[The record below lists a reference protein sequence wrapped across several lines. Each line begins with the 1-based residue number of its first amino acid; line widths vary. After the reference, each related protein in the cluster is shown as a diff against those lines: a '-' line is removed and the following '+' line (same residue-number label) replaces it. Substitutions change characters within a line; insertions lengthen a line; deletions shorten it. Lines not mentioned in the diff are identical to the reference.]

1 MESVKTGKTNKVGK
15 NTEMA
20 HTKTNKETHFK
31 QVSAI
36 TNRIRSIGGIFTK
49 IAKKVRELVK
59 KHPKKSSAALV
70 VLTPVAC
77 KRAKELDD
85 KVQDKS
91 KQAEKENKINW
102 WKYSGLTIATSL
114 LLAACSAGDI
124 DKQIELEQEKQKTEQ
139 EKKEA
144 ENARDRAN
152 KSEIELE
159 QERQKTNKSG
169 IELAN
174 SQIKAEQERQK
185 TEQEKQKANK
195 SEIELEQQK
204 QKTINTQRDL
214 IKEQKDFIK
223 ETEQNCQEKHGQL
236 FIKRARIKTGIT
248 TGIAIEIEAECKTP
262 KPTKTNQTPIQPK
275 HLPNSKHPHSQRGS
289 KAQELIAYLLF
300 EQKDFIIETEQKC
313 QEKHNQFFI
322 KKAGIKGG
330 AIEVEAECKTPKPTK
345 TNQTPI
351 QPKHL
356 PNSKQPHSQRGS
368 KAQEL
373 IAYLQK
379 ELESLPYSQ
388 KAIAKQVDFYKP
400 SSIAYLELDPRDFKV
415 TEEWQ
420 NENLKIRSKAQAKM
434 LEMRK
439 PQANLSPS
447 QSFLFVQRI
456 FADINKEIEAAANT
470 EKKAEKVGYGYSKRV

>member
-15 NTEMA
+15 NAETA
-20 HTKTNKETHFK
+20 NTKANKETHFK
-31 QVSAI
+31 QASAI
-36 TNRIRSIGGIFTK
+36 ANTIRSIGGFFTK
-49 IAKKVRELVK
+49 IMKRVRELVK
-59 KHPKKSSAALV
+59 KHPKKSRAALV
-70 VLTPVAC
+70 VLTHVAC
-77 KRAKELDD
+77 RKAKELDD

-91 KQAEKENKINW
+91 KQAEKENQINW
-102 WKYSGLTIATSL
+102 WKYSGLTIAASL
-114 LLAACSAGDI
+114 LLAACSVGDT
-124 DKQIELEQEKQKTEQ
+124 DKQIELEQEKQKANKSGIELEQERQKTEQ
-139 EKKEA
+139 ERQKT
-144 ENARDRAN
+144 N

-236 FIKRARIKTGIT
+236 FIKKARIKTGIT

-275 HLPNSKHPHSQRGS
+275 HLPNSK
-289 KAQELIAYLLF
+289 
-300 EQKDFIIETEQKC
+300 
-313 QEKHNQFFI
+313 
-322 KKAGIKGG
+322 
-330 AIEVEAECKTPKPTK
+330 
-345 TNQTPI
+345 
-351 QPKHL
+351 QPR
-356 PNSKQPHSQRGS
+356 SQRGS

-400 SSIAYLELDPRDFKV
+400 SSIAYLELDPRDFKA

-420 NENLKIRSKAQAKM
+420 KENLKIRSKAQAKM
-434 LEMRK
+434 LEMRSLK
-439 PQANLSPS
+439 PDSQAHLSTS
-447 QSFLFVQRI
+447 QSLLLVQKI
-456 FADINKEIEAAANT
+456 FADVSKEIEAAANT
-470 EKKAEKVGYGYSKRV
+470 EKKVEKAGYGYSKRM

>member
-36 TNRIRSIGGIFTK
+36 TNILRSIGGIFTK

-59 KHPKKSSAALV
+59 KHPKKSRVALV
-70 VLTPVAC
+70 VLTHVVC

-139 EKKEA
+139 EKKEV

-152 KSEIELE
+152 KSGIELE
-159 QERQKTNKSG
+159 QE
-169 IELAN
+169 
-174 SQIKAEQERQK
+174 
-185 TEQEKQKANK
+185 
-195 SEIELEQQK
+195 K
-204 QKTINTQRDL
+204 QKT
-214 IKEQKDFIK
+214 IKEQKDLVK
-223 ETEQNCQEKHGQL
+223 KAEQNCQENHGQF
-236 FIKRARIKTGIT
+236 FIKKLGIKG
-248 TGIAIEIEAECKTP
+248 GIAIEIEAECKTP

-275 HLPNSKHPHSQRGS
+275 HLPNSKQHHSQRGS
-289 KAQELIAYLLF
+289 KAQEF
-300 EQKDFIIETEQKC
+300 
-313 QEKHNQFFI
+313 
-322 KKAGIKGG
+322 
-330 AIEVEAECKTPKPTK
+330 
-345 TNQTPI
+345 
-351 QPKHL
+351 
-356 PNSKQPHSQRGS
+356 
-368 KAQEL
+368 

-379 ELESLPYSQ
+379 ELEFLPYSQ
-388 KAIAKQVDFYKP
+388 KAIVKQVDFYKP
-400 SSIAYLELDPRDFKV
+400 SSITYLKLDPRDFKV

-439 PQANLSPS
+439 PQANLSTS
-447 QSFLFVQRI
+447 QSLLFVQKI
-456 FADINKEIEAAANT
+456 FADINKEIKVVANT
-470 EKKAEKVGYGYSKRV
+470 EKKAEKVGYGYSKRM

>member
-59 KHPKKSSAALV
+59 KHPKKSKVALV
-70 VLTPVAC
+70 VLIHAAC
-77 KRAKELDD
+77 KRAKELDN

-91 KQAEKENKINW
+91 KQAKKENKINW

-124 DKQIELEQEKQKTEQ
+124 DKQIELEQEKQKTS
-139 EKKEA
+139 
-144 ENARDRAN
+144 N
-152 KSEIELE
+152 IE
-159 QERQKTNKSG
+159 TN
-169 IELAN
+169 N
-174 SQIKAEQERQK
+174 QIKV
-185 TEQEKQKANK
+185 EQEKQKTSN
-195 SEIELEQQK
+195 IEK
-204 QKTINTQRDL
+204 DL
-214 IKEQKDFIK
+214 VKEQKDLVK
-223 ETEQNCQEKHGQL
+223 EQKDLVKEQKDLVKEQKDLVKEQKDLVKEQKDLVKKAEQNCQENHSQF
-236 FIKRARIKTGIT
+236 FIKKLGIKG
-248 TGIAIEIEAECKTP
+248 GIAIEIEAECKTP
-262 KPTKTNQTPIQPK
+262 KP
-275 HLPNSKHPHSQRGS
+275 
-289 KAQELIAYLLF
+289 A
-300 EQKDFIIETEQKC
+300 
-313 QEKHNQFFI
+313 
-322 KKAGIKGG
+322 
-330 AIEVEAECKTPKPTK
+330 K

-388 KAIAKQVDFYKP
+388 KAIAKQVDFYRP

-439 PQANLSPS
+439 PQANLSPF
-447 QSFLFVQRI
+447 QSFSIIQEI
-456 FADINKEIEAAANT
+456 AADINKEIEASANT
-470 EKKAEKVGYGYSKRV
+470 TKKAEKVGYGYSKRV

>member
-15 NTEMA
+15 NTETA
-20 HTKTNKETHFK
+20 NTKANEETHFK
-31 QVSAI
+31 QASAI
-36 TNRIRSIGGIFTK
+36 TNTLRSIGGFFTK
-49 IAKKVRELVK
+49 IAKRVRELVK
-59 KHPKKSSAALV
+59 KHPKKSRVALV
-70 VLTPVAC
+70 VLTHVAC
-77 KRAKELDD
+77 RKAKELDD

-91 KQAEKENKINW
+91 KQAEKENQINW
-102 WKYSGLTIATSL
+102 WKYSGLTIAASL

-139 EKKEA
+139 EQQKTEQERQK
-144 ENARDRAN
+144 AN
-152 KSEIELE
+152 KSGIELE
-159 QERQKTNKSG
+159 QERQKTEQERQKTNKSE

-174 SQIKAEQERQK
+174 SQIKV
-185 TEQEKQKANK
+185 EQEKQKANK

-236 FIKRARIKTGIT
+236 FIKKARIKTGIT

-262 KPTKTNQTPIQPK
+262 KP
-275 HLPNSKHPHSQRGS
+275 
-289 KAQELIAYLLF
+289 A
-300 EQKDFIIETEQKC
+300 
-313 QEKHNQFFI
+313 
-322 KKAGIKGG
+322 
-330 AIEVEAECKTPKPTK
+330 K

-356 PNSKQPHSQRGS
+356 PNSKQPRSQRGS

-400 SSIAYLELDPRDFKV
+400 SSIAYLELGPRDFNA

-420 NENLKIRSKAQAKM
+420 KENLKIRSKAQAKM
-434 LEMRK
+434 LEMRDLK
-439 PQANLSPS
+439 PDPQAHLSTS
-447 QSFLFVQRI
+447 QSLLFVQKI
-456 FADINKEIEAAANT
+456 FADINKEIKVVANT
-470 EKKAEKVGYGYSKRV
+470 EKKAEKADGYSKRV

>member
-20 HTKTNKETHFK
+20 HTKTNKEAHFK
-31 QVSAI
+31 RVGAI
-36 TNRIRSIGGIFTK
+36 TNILRSIGGIFIK
-49 IAKKVRELVK
+49 IVNKVRELFK
-59 KHPKKSSAALV
+59 KHPKKSNVALV
-70 VLTPVAC
+70 VLTHVAC

-91 KQAEKENKINW
+91 KQAEKENQINW

-114 LLAACSAGDI
+114 LLAACSTGDI
-124 DKQIELEQEKQKTEQ
+124 DKQIELEQEKQKANKSGIELEQERQKTEQ
-139 EKKEA
+139 EKQK
-144 ENARDRAN
+144 AN

-236 FIKRARIKTGIT
+236 FIKKTRIKTGIT

-262 KPTKTNQTPIQPK
+262 KPTKTNQTPK
-275 HLPNSKHPHSQRGS
+275 
-289 KAQELIAYLLF
+289 E
-300 EQKDFIIETEQKC
+300 
-313 QEKHNQFFI
+313 
-322 KKAGIKGG
+322 
-330 AIEVEAECKTPKPTK
+330 
-345 TNQTPI
+345 
-351 QPKHL
+351 PKHL

-388 KAIAKQVDFYKP
+388 KAIAKQVNFYRP

-420 NENLKIRSKAQAKM
+420 NENLKIRSKAQAKI
-434 LEMRK
+434 LEMRHLK
-439 PQANLSPS
+439 PDSQAHLSTS
-447 QSFLFVQRI
+447 QSLLFVQKI

-470 EKKAEKVGYGYSKRV
+470 EKKAEKAGYGYSKRV

>member
-1 MESVKTGKTNKVGK
+1 MKSVKTGKTNKVSK

-31 QVSAI
+31 QVSVI
-36 TNRIRSIGGIFTK
+36 TNRLKSIGGIFTK

-59 KHPKKSSAALV
+59 KHPKKSNAALV
-70 VLTPVAC
+70 VLTHVAC

-91 KQAEKENKINW
+91 KQAEKENQINW

-114 LLAACSAGDI
+114 LLAACSVGDI
-124 DKQIELEQEKQKTEQ
+124 DKQIELEQEK
-139 EKKEA
+139 KEV

-152 KSEIELE
+152 KSGIELE
-159 QERQKTNKSG
+159 QE
-169 IELAN
+169 
-174 SQIKAEQERQK
+174 
-185 TEQEKQKANK
+185 
-195 SEIELEQQK
+195 K
-204 QKTINTQRDL
+204 QKTIKTQRD
-214 IKEQKDFIK
+214 FIK
-223 ETEQNCQEKHGQL
+223 YVEQNCKENHGQF
-236 FIKRARIKTGIT
+236 FIEKGGTKAGIGGIT
-248 TGIAIEIEAECKTP
+248 IEAEAK
-262 KPTKTNQTPIQPK
+262 
-275 HLPNSKHPHSQRGS
+275 
-289 KAQELIAYLLF
+289 
-300 EQKDFIIETEQKC
+300 
-313 QEKHNQFFI
+313 
-322 KKAGIKGG
+322 
-330 AIEVEAECKTPKPTK
+330 CKTPKPTK

-356 PNSKQPHSQRGS
+356 PNSKQPRSQRGS

-388 KAIAKQVDFYKP
+388 KAIAKQVNFYKP

-439 PQANLSPS
+439 PQANLSPF
-447 QSFLFVQRI
+447 QSFSIIQNIV
-456 FADINKEIEAAANT
+456 ADINKGIEAAANT
-470 EKKAEKVGYGYSKRV
+470 EKKAEKAGYGYSKRM

>member
-20 HTKTNKETHFK
+20 NTKTNKETHFK
-31 QVSAI
+31 QVSVI
-36 TNRIRSIGGIFTK
+36 TNTLRSIGGFFTK
-49 IAKKVRELVK
+49 IAKKVREFVK
-59 KHPKKSSAALV
+59 KHPKKSNAALV
-70 VLTPVAC
+70 VLTHVAC

-114 LLAACSAGDI
+114 LLAACSTGDI
-124 DKQIELEQEKQKTEQ
+124 DKQIELEQEKQKANKSGIELEQERQKTEQ
-139 EKKEA
+139 EKQK
-144 ENARDRAN
+144 AN

-236 FIKRARIKTGIT
+236 FIKKARIKTGIT

-262 KPTKTNQTPIQPK
+262 KP
-275 HLPNSKHPHSQRGS
+275 
-289 KAQELIAYLLF
+289 A
-300 EQKDFIIETEQKC
+300 
-313 QEKHNQFFI
+313 
-322 KKAGIKGG
+322 
-330 AIEVEAECKTPKPTK
+330 K

-368 KAQEL
+368 KTQEF

-439 PQANLSPS
+439 TQAHLSTS
-447 QSFLFVQRI
+447 QSLLFVQKI

-470 EKKAEKVGYGYSKRV
+470 EKKAEKAGYGYSKRM

>member
-1 MESVKTGKTNKVGK
+1 MESVKTEKANKVGK
-15 NTEMA
+15 NTETA
-20 HTKTNKETHFK
+20 DTKANKEAHFK
-31 QVSAI
+31 QASAI
-36 TNRIRSIGGIFTK
+36 TNTIRSIGGFFTK
-49 IAKKVRELVK
+49 IAKRVRGLVK
-59 KHPKKSSAALV
+59 KHPKKSRAALV
-70 VLTPVAC
+70 VLTHVAC
-77 KRAKELDD
+77 KKAKELDD

-91 KQAEKENKINW
+91 KQAEKENQINW
-102 WKYSGLTIATSL
+102 WKYSGLTIAASL
-114 LLAACSAGDI
+114 LLAACSVGDT
-124 DKQIELEQEKQKTEQ
+124 DKQIELEQEKQKANKSGIELEQERQKTEQ
-139 EKKEA
+139 ERQKT
-144 ENARDRAN
+144 N

-236 FIKRARIKTGIT
+236 FIKKARIKTGIT

-275 HLPNSKHPHSQRGS
+275 HLPS
-289 KAQELIAYLLF
+289 
-300 EQKDFIIETEQKC
+300 
-313 QEKHNQFFI
+313 
-322 KKAGIKGG
+322 
-330 AIEVEAECKTPKPTK
+330 
-345 TNQTPI
+345 
-351 QPKHL
+351 
-356 PNSKQPHSQRGS
+356 SKQPRSQRGS

-400 SSIAYLELDPRDFKV
+400 SSIAYLELDPRDFNIA
-415 TEEWQ
+415 EEWQ
-420 NENLKIRSKAQAKM
+420 KENLKIRSKAQAKM
-434 LEMRK
+434 LEMK
-439 PQANLSPS
+439 DLKPDPQAHLSTS
-447 QSFLFVQRI
+447 QSLLFVQKI
-456 FADINKEIEAAANT
+456 FADVSKEIKAVANT
-470 EKKAEKVGYGYSKRV
+470 EKKVEKAGYGYSKRM

>member
-1 MESVKTGKTNKVGK
+1 MESVKTAKTNKVGK
-15 NTEMA
+15 NTETA
-20 HTKTNKETHFK
+20 DTKANKEAHFK
-31 QVSAI
+31 QANAI
-36 TNRIRSIGGIFTK
+36 TNTLRSIGGIFTK
-49 IAKKVRELVK
+49 IAKKVRGLVK
-59 KHPKKSSAALV
+59 KHPEKSSAALV
-70 VLTPVAC
+70 VLTHVAC
-77 KRAKELDD
+77 KKTKELDD

-91 KQAEKENKINW
+91 KQAEKENQINW
-102 WKYSGLTIATSL
+102 WKYSGLTIAASL
-114 LLAACSAGDI
+114 LLVACSVGDT
-124 DKQIELEQEKQKTEQ
+124 DKQIELEQ

-152 KSEIELE
+152 KSAIELE

-195 SEIELEQQK
+195 SAIELEQQK

-236 FIKRARIKTGIT
+236 FIKKARIKTGIT

-275 HLPNSKHPHSQRGS
+275 H
-289 KAQELIAYLLF
+289 F
-300 EQKDFIIETEQKC
+300 
-313 QEKHNQFFI
+313 
-322 KKAGIKGG
+322 
-330 AIEVEAECKTPKPTK
+330 
-345 TNQTPI
+345 
-351 QPKHL
+351 
-356 PNSKQPHSQRGS
+356 PNSKQPRSQRGS

-388 KAIAKQVDFYKP
+388 KAVAKQVDFYKP

-420 NENLKIRSKAQAKM
+420 KENLKIRSKAQAKM
-434 LEMRK
+434 LEMRN
-439 PQANLSPS
+439 PQAHLPTS
-447 QSFLFVQRI
+447 QSLLFIQKI
-456 FADINKEIEAAANT
+456 FADVNKEIKVVANT
-470 EKKAEKVGYGYSKRV
+470 EKKVEKAGYGYSKRM

>member
-1 MESVKTGKTNKVGK
+1 
-15 NTEMA
+15 
-20 HTKTNKETHFK
+20 
-31 QVSAI
+31 
-36 TNRIRSIGGIFTK
+36 
-49 IAKKVRELVK
+49 KVRELIK
-59 KHPKKSSAALV
+59 KHPEKSSAALV
-70 VLTPVAC
+70 VLTHAAC

-91 KQAEKENKINW
+91 KQAEKENQINW

-114 LLAACSAGDI
+114 LLAACNTGDI
-124 DKQIELEQEKQKTEQ
+124 DKQIELEQEKQK
-139 EKKEA
+139 
-144 ENARDRAN
+144 AN
-152 KSEIELE
+152 KSGIELE

-169 IELAN
+169 IELEQQRQKTEQERQKTNKSEIELAN
-174 SQIKAEQERQK
+174 SQIKAEQE
-185 TEQEKQKANK
+185 
-195 SEIELEQQK
+195 K

-236 FIKRARIKTGIT
+236 FIKKTRIKTGIT

-262 KPTKTNQTPIQPK
+262 KP
-275 HLPNSKHPHSQRGS
+275 
-289 KAQELIAYLLF
+289 A
-300 EQKDFIIETEQKC
+300 
-313 QEKHNQFFI
+313 
-322 KKAGIKGG
+322 
-330 AIEVEAECKTPKPTK
+330 K

-356 PNSKQPHSQRGS
+356 PNSKQPRSQRGS

-388 KAIAKQVDFYKP
+388 KAIAKQVNFYKP

-439 PQANLSPS
+439 PQANLSTS
-447 QSFLFVQRI
+447 QSLLFVQKI
-456 FADINKEIEAAANT
+456 FADVNKEIEATANT
-470 EKKAEKVGYGYSKRV
+470 EKKAEKAGYGYSKRV

>member
-15 NTEMA
+15 NAETA
-20 HTKTNKETHFK
+20 NTKANKEAHFK
-31 QVSAI
+31 QASAI
-36 TNRIRSIGGIFTK
+36 TNTLRSIGGFFTK
-49 IAKKVRELVK
+49 IAKRVRELVK
-59 KHPKKSSAALV
+59 KHPKKSNAALV
-70 VLTPVAC
+70 VLTHVAC
-77 KRAKELDD
+77 RKAKELDD

-91 KQAEKENKINW
+91 KQAEKENQINW
-102 WKYSGLTIATSL
+102 WKYSRLTIAASL

-139 EKKEA
+139 EQQKTEQERQK
-144 ENARDRAN
+144 AN
-152 KSEIELE
+152 KSGIELEQERQKTE

-195 SEIELEQQK
+195 SAIELEQQK

-236 FIKRARIKTGIT
+236 FIKKTRIKTGI
-248 TGIAIEIEAECKTP
+248 
-262 KPTKTNQTPIQPK
+262 
-275 HLPNSKHPHSQRGS
+275 
-289 KAQELIAYLLF
+289 
-300 EQKDFIIETEQKC
+300 
-313 QEKHNQFFI
+313 
-322 KKAGIKGG
+322 AGI

-356 PNSKQPHSQRGS
+356 PNSKQPRSQRGS
-368 KAQEL
+368 KAQEF

-379 ELESLPYSQ
+379 ELEFLPYSQ

-400 SSIAYLELDPRDFKV
+400 SSIAYLELDPRDFNI

-420 NENLKIRSKAQAKM
+420 KENLKIRSKAQAKM
-434 LEMRK
+434 LEMRSLK
-439 PQANLSPS
+439 PDSQAHLST
-447 QSFLFVQRI
+447 LKKV
-456 FADINKEIEAAANT
+456 
-470 EKKAEKVGYGYSKRV
+470 EKAGYGYSKRM

>member
-20 HTKTNKETHFK
+20 NTKTNKETHFK

-36 TNRIRSIGGIFTK
+36 INTLRSIGGIFTK

-59 KHPKKSSAALV
+59 KHPKKSNVALV
-70 VLTPVAC
+70 VLTHVAC

-91 KQAEKENKINW
+91 KQAEKENQINW

-114 LLAACSAGDI
+114 LLAACNAGDI
-124 DKQIELEQEKQKTEQ
+124 DKQIELEQEK
-139 EKKEA
+139 KEV

-152 KSEIELE
+152 KSGIELEQQRQKTE

-169 IELAN
+169 IELE
-174 SQIKAEQERQK
+174 QQRQKTEQERQK
-185 TEQEKQKANK
+185 TNK
-195 SEIELEQQK
+195 SGIELEQQRQK
-204 QKTINTQRDL
+204 AEQEKRKTINTQRDL

-262 KPTKTNQTPIQPK
+262 KP
-275 HLPNSKHPHSQRGS
+275 
-289 KAQELIAYLLF
+289 A
-300 EQKDFIIETEQKC
+300 
-313 QEKHNQFFI
+313 
-322 KKAGIKGG
+322 
-330 AIEVEAECKTPKPTK
+330 K

-356 PNSKQPHSQRGS
+356 PNSKQPRSQRGS

-379 ELESLPYSQ
+379 ELESLPYLQ

-434 LEMRK
+434 LEMRN
-439 PQANLSPS
+439 PQAHLSTS
-447 QSFLFVQRI
+447 QSFSILQNIV
-456 FADINKEIEAAANT
+456 ADIDKEIEAAANT
-470 EKKAEKVGYGYSKRV
+470 EKKAEKAGYGYSKRV

>member
-1 MESVKTGKTNKVGK
+1 MKSVKIGKTNKVGK
-15 NTEMA
+15 NTEIA

-36 TNRIRSIGGIFTK
+36 TNRLKSIGGIFTK

-59 KHPKKSSAALV
+59 KHPKKSKAALV
-70 VLTPVAC
+70 VLTYVAC

-124 DKQIELEQEKQKTEQ
+124 DKQIELEQERQKTEQEKQKTEQ
-139 EKKEA
+139 EKQKTSNIEASNQVKVEQEKKEV

-152 KSEIELE
+152 KSGIELE
-159 QERQKTNKSG
+159 QE
-169 IELAN
+169 
-174 SQIKAEQERQK
+174 
-185 TEQEKQKANK
+185 
-195 SEIELEQQK
+195 K
-204 QKTINTQRDL
+204 QKTIKT
-214 IKEQKDFIK
+214 QKDFIK
-223 ETEQNCQEKHGQL
+223 DLEQNCKEKHGQF
-236 FIKRARIKTGIT
+236 FIEKGGIKAGIDGIT
-248 TGIAIEIEAECKTP
+248 IEAEAKCKTP
-262 KPTKTNQTPIQPK
+262 KPAKTNQTPIQ
-275 HLPNSKHPHSQRGS
+275 S
-289 KAQELIAYLLF
+289 
-300 EQKDFIIETEQKC
+300 
-313 QEKHNQFFI
+313 
-322 KKAGIKGG
+322 
-330 AIEVEAECKTPKPTK
+330 
-345 TNQTPI
+345 
-351 QPKHL
+351 KHL

-388 KAIAKQVDFYKP
+388 KAIAKQVNFYRP

-434 LEMRK
+434 LEMRNVK
-439 PQANLSPS
+439 PYPQAHLSTS
-447 QSFLFVQRI
+447 QSLLFVQKI

-470 EKKAEKVGYGYSKRV
+470 EKKAEKAGYGYSKRM

>member
-15 NTEMA
+15 NTETA
-20 HTKTNKETHFK
+20 DTKANKETHFK
-31 QVSAI
+31 QANAI
-36 TNRIRSIGGIFTK
+36 TNMIRSIGSFFTK
-49 IAKKVRELVK
+49 IAKRVRELVK
-59 KHPKKSSAALV
+59 KHPKKSNAALV
-70 VLTPVAC
+70 VLTHVAC
-77 KRAKELDD
+77 RKAKELDD

-91 KQAEKENKINW
+91 KQAEKENQINW
-102 WKYSGLTIATSL
+102 WKYSGLTIAASL
-114 LLAACSAGDI
+114 LLAACSAGDT
-124 DKQIELEQEKQKTEQ
+124 DKQIELEQEKQKANKSGIELEQERQKTEQ
-139 EKKEA
+139 EKQK
-144 ENARDRAN
+144 AN

-236 FIKRARIKTGIT
+236 FIKKARIKTGIT

-275 HLPNSKHPHSQRGS
+275 HLPNSK
-289 KAQELIAYLLF
+289 
-300 EQKDFIIETEQKC
+300 
-313 QEKHNQFFI
+313 
-322 KKAGIKGG
+322 
-330 AIEVEAECKTPKPTK
+330 
-345 TNQTPI
+345 
-351 QPKHL
+351 QPR
-356 PNSKQPHSQRGS
+356 SQRGS

-400 SSIAYLELDPRDFKV
+400 SSIAYLELDPRDFKA

-420 NENLKIRSKAQAKM
+420 KENLKIRSKAQAKM
-434 LEMRK
+434 LEMRN
-439 PQANLSPS
+439 PQAHLSIS
-447 QSFLFVQRI
+447 QSLLFVQKI
-456 FADINKEIEAAANT
+456 FADVNKEIEAAANT
-470 EKKAEKVGYGYSKRV
+470 EKKAEKAGYGYSKRV

>member
-1 MESVKTGKTNKVGK
+1 MESVKTGKTNEVGK

-20 HTKTNKETHFK
+20 HTKTSKETHFK
-31 QVSAI
+31 QVSTI
-36 TNRIRSIGGIFTK
+36 TNTLRSIGGIFTK
-49 IAKKVRELVK
+49 IVKKVRELFK
-59 KHPKKSSAALV
+59 KHPKKSNVALV
-70 VLTPVAC
+70 VLTHVAC

-91 KQAEKENKINW
+91 KQAEKENQINW

-114 LLAACSAGDI
+114 LLAACNAGDI
-124 DKQIELEQEKQKTEQ
+124 DKQIELEQEKQK
-139 EKKEA
+139 
-144 ENARDRAN
+144 AN
-152 KSEIELE
+152 KSGIELE

-185 TEQEKQKANK
+185 TEQERQKTNKSGIELEQQRQKTEQEKQKTNK
-195 SEIELEQQK
+195 SEIELANSQIKAEQEK

-236 FIKRARIKTGIT
+236 FIKRTRIKTGIT

-262 KPTKTNQTPIQPK
+262 KP
-275 HLPNSKHPHSQRGS
+275 
-289 KAQELIAYLLF
+289 A
-300 EQKDFIIETEQKC
+300 
-313 QEKHNQFFI
+313 
-322 KKAGIKGG
+322 
-330 AIEVEAECKTPKPTK
+330 K

-388 KAIAKQVDFYKP
+388 KAIAKQVDFYRP

-415 TEEWQ
+415 TEEWR

-434 LEMRK
+434 FEMRNVK
-439 PQANLSPS
+439 PDPQAHLSTS
-447 QSFLFVQRI
+447 QSLLFVQKI
-456 FADINKEIEAAANT
+456 FADINKEIEAVANT
-470 EKKAEKVGYGYSKRV
+470 EKKAEKAGYGYSKRM

>member
-1 MESVKTGKTNKVGK
+1 MKSVKTGRTNKVGK
-15 NTEMA
+15 NAETA
-20 HTKTNKETHFK
+20 NTKANKETHFK
-31 QVSAI
+31 QVSVI
-36 TNRIRSIGGIFTK
+36 TNTLRSIGGIFTK
-49 IAKKVRELVK
+49 IVKKVRELFK
-59 KHPKKSSAALV
+59 KHPKKSKVALV
-70 VLTPVAC
+70 VLTHAAC

-91 KQAEKENKINW
+91 KQAEKENQINW

-114 LLAACSAGDI
+114 LLAACNAGDI
-124 DKQIELEQEKQKTEQ
+124 DKQIELEQEKQKANKSGIELEQERQKTEQ
-139 EKKEA
+139 EKQK
-144 ENARDRAN
+144 AN

-185 TEQEKQKANK
+185 IEQEKQKANK

-236 FIKRARIKTGIT
+236 FIKKTRIKTGIT
-248 TGIAIEIEAECKTP
+248 TGIAIEI
-262 KPTKTNQTPIQPK
+262 
-275 HLPNSKHPHSQRGS
+275 
-289 KAQELIAYLLF
+289 
-300 EQKDFIIETEQKC
+300 
-313 QEKHNQFFI
+313 
-322 KKAGIKGG
+322 
-330 AIEVEAECKTPKPTK
+330 EAECKTPKPTK

-388 KAIAKQVDFYKP
+388 KTIAKQVNFYKP

-439 PQANLSPS
+439 PQAHLSPF
-447 QSFLFVQRI
+447 QSFSIIQNIV
-456 FADINKEIEAAANT
+456 ADINKEIKVVANT

>member
-15 NTEMA
+15 NTEMVNA
-20 HTKTNKETHFK
+20 KTNKETHFK

-36 TNRIRSIGGIFTK
+36 INTLRSIGGFFTK
-49 IAKKVRELVK
+49 IMKKVRELVK
-59 KHPKKSSAALV
+59 KHPKKSKVVLV
-70 VLTPVAC
+70 VLTHVAC

-91 KQAEKENKINW
+91 KQAEKENQINW

-114 LLAACSAGDI
+114 LLAACNAGDI
-124 DKQIELEQEKQKTEQ
+124 DKQIELEQEKQK
-139 EKKEA
+139 
-144 ENARDRAN
+144 AN
-152 KSEIELE
+152 KSGIELE

-185 TEQEKQKANK
+185 TEQERQKTNKSGIELEQQRQKTEQEKQKTNK
-195 SEIELEQQK
+195 SEIELANSQIKAEQEK

-236 FIKRARIKTGIT
+236 FIKRTRIKTGIT

-262 KPTKTNQTPIQPK
+262 KP
-275 HLPNSKHPHSQRGS
+275 
-289 KAQELIAYLLF
+289 A
-300 EQKDFIIETEQKC
+300 
-313 QEKHNQFFI
+313 
-322 KKAGIKGG
+322 
-330 AIEVEAECKTPKPTK
+330 K

-368 KAQEL
+368 KTQEL

-388 KAIAKQVDFYKP
+388 KAIAKQVNFYKP

-434 LEMRK
+434 LEMRNLK
-439 PQANLSPS
+439 PDPQAHLSTS
-447 QSFLFVQRI
+447 QSLLFVQKI

-470 EKKAEKVGYGYSKRV
+470 EKKAEKAGYGYSKRM

>member
-1 MESVKTGKTNKVGK
+1 M
-15 NTEMA
+15 
-20 HTKTNKETHFK
+20 
-31 QVSAI
+31 
-36 TNRIRSIGGIFTK
+36 
-49 IAKKVRELVK
+49 K
-59 KHPKKSSAALV
+59 KHPEKSSAALV
-70 VLTPVAC
+70 VLTHVAC
-77 KRAKELDD
+77 KKAKELDD

-91 KQAEKENKINW
+91 KQAEKENQINW
-102 WKYSGLTIATSL
+102 WKYSGLTIAASL

-139 EKKEA
+139 EQQKTEQERQKT
-144 ENARDRAN
+144 N
-152 KSEIELE
+152 KSGIELE

-195 SEIELEQQK
+195 SAIELEQQK

-236 FIKRARIKTGIT
+236 FIKKARIKTGIT
-248 TGIAIEIEAECKTP
+248 TGI
-262 KPTKTNQTPIQPK
+262 
-275 HLPNSKHPHSQRGS
+275 
-289 KAQELIAYLLF
+289 
-300 EQKDFIIETEQKC
+300 
-313 QEKHNQFFI
+313 
-322 KKAGIKGG
+322 

-379 ELESLPYSQ
+379 ELEFLPYSQ

-400 SSIAYLELDPRDFKV
+400 SSIA
-415 TEEWQ
+415 
-420 NENLKIRSKAQAKM
+420 
-434 LEMRK
+434 
-439 PQANLSPS
+439 
-447 QSFLFVQRI
+447 
-456 FADINKEIEAAANT
+456 
-470 EKKAEKVGYGYSKRV
+470 